1 MRPLPPSPGVSPRCP
16 SSALLLFLHAASYS
30 FCMRRALTPHAEQ
43 TCRSSLAS
51 QLDSEKRLRRQWK
64 AHDAQKQVFDPS
76 SGEMGQLVALSAKL
90 DDLCAEPSRT
100 GKSEEK
106 VPPSKRSQLKK
117 LRDEMRATLAN
128 VDRKLAE
135 PDDALTD
142 PQELKARE
150 QAMEAMKLPPHLRG
164 SRVLRETMGGGDS

>member
-1 MRPLPPSPGVSPRCP
+1 MIR
-16 SSALLLFLHAASYS
+16 
-30 FCMRRALTPHAEQ
+30 
-43 TCRSSLAS
+43 LAP

-64 AHDAQKQVFDPS
+64 AHDAQKQIFDPS
-76 SGEMGQLVALSAKL
+76 SAQMGQLLDLSAKL

-128 VDRKLAE
+128 IDHKLAE
-135 PDDALTD
+135 PDDTGID
-142 PQELKARE
+142 PQEVRARE

-164 SRVLRETMGGGDS
+164 SRVLRETMGGGES